1 MQIEVLFNIQ
11 SHSQVVV
18 FFVCVKG
25 VLLSFCSS
33 VTWPVIQQCVCC
45 FKQHHRK
52 VPDSVKLNGTHPLAV
67 LNVSGPTLLTAL
79 QVQHQY
85 SSLIITRETAAWS
98 ILHPGLYRAARP
110 SPCQANRRKSK
121 KKKLMI
127 IRNQENQDF
136 LCLNVSVSLMRRR
149 CGHTIY
155 YSTVLTPLLTS
166 HNPLMDFIIQL
177 ISLINK
183 QLYSGPLSG
192 LEKT

>member
-1 MQIEVLFNIQ
+1 MFNIQ

-45 FKQHHRK
+45 FKRHHRK

-121 KKKLMI
+121 KKKANDYQKPGKPGLFVS
-127 IRNQENQDF
+127 E
-136 LCLNVSVSLMRRR
+136 CLRQLDETKVWPHDILLYRLNTPSDLAQSPYGLYHSVNF
-149 CGHTIY
+149 
-155 YSTVLTPLLTS
+155 V
-166 HNPLMDFIIQL
+166 
-177 ISLINK
+177 NK
-183 QLYSGPLSG
+183 
-192 LEKT
+192 